1 MMRVPEAKAARG
13 RNLSGSGRDGK
24 STLVRALFHARI
36 VLAGLI
42 SLAVA
47 GCATQADIQDLAL
60 EQRKIRGQLA
70 DTRASLETVQRELAQ
85 LRGGVDEAR
94 YSSRDRRTME
104 MRLAELEARVATS
117 PLPVSTPAPYG
128 TLPDGA
134 TPLSVATPAAA
145 VSSSCLGSD
154 PAAPEPYQQGVT
166 LLREGSY
173 DRAIKAFR
181 EFLRTSRDSPQRASG
196 HYGIGESYFML
207 GDYYQAILN
216 FNDVRQEYGRSACAP
231 AAVLKIG
238 LAFLQMGNKSEA
250 RVAFQ
255 KVVND
260 YPSAPEAAQ
269 AREKLRTLGA

>member
-1 MMRVPEAKAARG
+1 MRVPEASAARG

-24 STLVRALFHARI
+24 STLVRAFHRARF
-36 VLAGLI
+36 VLVGLI
-42 SLAVA
+42 PLALA

-70 DTRASLETVQRELAQ
+70 DTRASLESLQREMAA

-94 YSSRDRRTME
+94 YSTRDRAAMQSRI
-104 MRLAELEARVATS
+104 AELEARVATS
-117 PLPVSTPAPYG
+117 PLPLSTPAPYG
-128 TLPDGA
+128 TLPDGSTPA
-134 TPLSVATPAAA
+134 TAPTPAAA
-145 VSSSCLGSD
+145 ISTSCLGPD
-154 PAAPEPYQQGVT
+154 TAAPESYQQGVN

-181 EFLRTSRDSPQRASG
+181 EFLRTSRDSPQLASG